1 MNVLYEDFITSERYI
16 DSKLIPSVSE
26 AMRGISIQKYLTGL
40 SISRDYNKVIS
51 DEADF
56 YLLLLQHSDSKI
68 EVCYEGLNR
77 YKITIYEDI

>member
-1 MNVLYEDFITSERYI
+1 MSVKTI
-16 DSKLIPSVSE
+16 DY
-26 AMRGISIQKYLTGL
+26 QT
-40 SISRDYNKVIS
+40 ISRDYNKVIS